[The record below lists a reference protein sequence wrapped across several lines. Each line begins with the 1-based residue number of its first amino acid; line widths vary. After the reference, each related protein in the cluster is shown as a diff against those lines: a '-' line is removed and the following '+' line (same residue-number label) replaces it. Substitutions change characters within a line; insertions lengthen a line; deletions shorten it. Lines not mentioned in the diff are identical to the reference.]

1 MSPYLQA
8 AWGSFTWRRVL
19 FTQVLAQIVAVFVG
33 LDEFGY
39 FGEYI
44 GHTSM
49 HFVFMS
55 AYAFLLLPVAFCAE
69 EAVTRG
75 ARPIVVYSILLV
87 FISPILAAAVAAAM
101 QWMYC
106 VLFAVP
112 WPTPRWGFTE
122 AGSHFSVPC
131 SLALLVYMNGRAAD
145 RMLEGVRGAELK
157 RVQLDQQLV
166 ESRLATAEAQID
178 PQMLF
183 GALAQIKRGFEESQP
198 HAEKTLNELIQTLRA
213 AFARTAAA
221 GSEAHNP

>member
-1 MSPYLQA
+1 MNPYLRS
-8 AWGSFTWRRVL
+8 AWASFTWRRVA
-19 FTQVLAQIVAVFVG
+19 FTQVLAQVVAVFMG
-33 LDEFGY
+33 LDWGY
-39 FGEYI
+39 FGESI
-44 GHTSM
+44 GHTSI
-49 HFVFMS
+49 HFVS
-55 AYAFLLLPVAFCAE
+55 LSVYAFVLLPVAFCAE
-69 EAVTRG
+69 ETVTRG

-87 FISPILAAAVAAAM
+87 FISPILATAVAAAM
-101 QWMYC
+101 QWLYC
-106 VLFAVP
+106 ALFAVP
-112 WPTPRWGFTE
+112 WPAQRWGFTD

-198 HAEKTLNELIQTLRA
+198 QAEQKLNELIQTLRA
-213 AFARTAAA
+213 ALARTAAVS
-221 GSEAHNP
+221 SESG